1 MKMVALTKFNY
12 GTRRLQA
19 GDEFEPDLGNHDI
32 MIALSL
38 ARTLPDDSDPEVKY
52 ERSEIDLDNWREQYR
67 MIYGHR
73 CDMRWGV
80 KRIRQEI
87 EKVPGDHKIM
97 KHVPTP

>member
-12 GTRRLQA
+12 GTRRLKA
-19 GDEFEPDLGNHDI
+19 GDEFEPSLGNQDL
-32 MIALSL
+32 MISLSL
-38 ARTLPDDSDPEVKY
+38 ARELPDGSDPDAKY
-52 ERSEIDLDNWREQYR
+52 ERAEIGLDIWREQYR

-87 EKVPGDHKIM
+87 QKIPGDHKIM
-97 KHVPTP
+97 KNVP